1 MPLGRGYPTKT
12 LRVCARRINCG
23 AAEEYL
29 PMIAWI
35 EAKRAG
41 LINRSNLVNN
51 ILSGFVV
58 GVVAIPLAMAFAIA
72 SGAKPEQG
80 LYTTIIAGI
89 IVSVFGGCRLQIA
102 GPTGAFIVILS
113 GITAKYGISGLQI
126 ATLMAGVILVGFGVA
141 KLGGVIKFIPRP
153 VTVGFTSG
161 IAIIIWVGQW
171 KDFFGLP
178 AATGEHFHQK
188 FLALAGSFG
197 QLHGATTMLS
207 VLALAILLISPK
219 VIKRVPSPLVSMVVV
234 TLLQSYF
241 QFPGVAT
248 IGTAFGGIPSTL
260 PMPEL
265 PDLQMDNLFLLIGP
279 AFTIAF
285 LGAIESLLSAVVADG
300 MANTRHNSNQEL
312 IGQGLANILCP
323 FFGGFAATGAIAR
336 TATNIKNGA
345 TSPLS
350 GVIHALVVVLTI
362 VLLAPLASN
371 IPLCSMAAI
380 LFVVAYNMC
389 EARHFADLLRT
400 APKADIAILLMTFSL
415 TVFADLVVAV
425 NIGVGLASLIF
436 MGRMANSVHVGM
448 DDSATRLVYGGD
460 DSGSA
465 LPQAYA
471 HTHTPEEIEE
481 FDRCCNADIVVYTIS
496 GPFFFGAAERIEG
509 IISSINVDFTTVL
522 LRFPNVP
529 FVDATGISVFRNII
543 KNMEK
548 NNKRVI
554 LCGLQPY
561 VREKFERAGILDL
574 VGPHNVIDRLE
585 DYHKVCACKV
595 DAA

>member
-1 MPLGRGYPTKT
+1 
-12 LRVCARRINCG
+12 
-23 AAEEYL
+23 
-29 PMIAWI
+29 MIAWI
-35 EAKRAG
+35 EAQRAG
-41 LINRSNLVNN
+41 LFNSKNLTNN

-58 GVVAIPLAMAFAIA
+58 GIVAIPLGMAFAIA

-89 IVSVFGGCRLQIA
+89 IVSIFGGCRLQVA
-102 GPTGAFIVILS
+102 GPTGAFIVILAA
-113 GITAKYGISGLQI
+113 ITAKFGISGLQI
-126 ATLMAGVILVGFGVA
+126 ATLMAGIILVAFGAA

-171 KDFFGLP
+171 RDFFGLP
-178 AATGEHFHQK
+178 PATGEHFHEK

-197 QLHGATTMLS
+197 QLHLSTTLLA
-207 VLALAILLISPK
+207 VLALAILILSPK
-219 VIKRVPSPLVSMVVV
+219 VFKRIPSPLVSMVVV
-234 TLLQSYF
+234 TVVQSVF

-260 PMPEL
+260 PMPTMPVVHWNTLL
-265 PDLQMDNLFLLIGP
+265 PLIGP

-285 LGAIESLLSAVVADG
+285 LGSIESLLSAVVADG
-300 MANTRHNSNQEL
+300 MTGTRHNSNQEL
-312 IGQGLANILCP
+312 IGQGIANIVCP

-350 GVIHALVVVLTI
+350 GVVHGLVVVLTI
-362 VLLAPLASN
+362 VFLAPLASN

-389 EARHFADLLRT
+389 EARHFMDLVRT
-400 APKADIAILLMTFSL
+400 APKADIAILFMTFGL

-436 MGRMANSVHVGM
+436 MGRMAGSVRVVE
-448 DDSATRLVYGGD
+448 DDRATRVLYGSKED
-460 DSGSA
+460 CPEQSPS
-465 LPQAYA
+465 Y
-471 HTHTPEEIEE
+471 THTSEEIDE
-481 FDRCCNADIVVYTIS
+481 FDKCCNTDVVVYTIS
-496 GPFFFGAAERIEG
+496 GPFFFGAAERIES

-522 LRFPNVP
+522 LRFGHVP
-529 FVDATGISVFRNII
+529 FVDATGIDVFRNII
-543 KNMEK
+543 KRMESHG
-548 NNKRVI
+548 KRVI
-554 LCGLQPY
+554 LCNMQPY
-561 VREKFERAGILDL
+561 VYEKFEKAGILAM
-574 VGPHNVIDRLE
+574 VGPMNIITRVEEFHT
-585 DYHKVCACKV
+585 VCACKV
-595 DAA
+595 DAEKS

>member
-1 MPLGRGYPTKT
+1 
-12 LRVCARRINCG
+12 
-23 AAEEYL
+23 
-29 PMIAWI
+29 MIAWI
-35 EAKRAG
+35 EAQRAG
-41 LINRSNLVNN
+41 LINKKNITNN
-51 ILSGFVV
+51 VLSGFVV

-89 IVSVFGGCRLQIA
+89 IVSVFGGCRLQVA
-102 GPTGAFIVILS
+102 GPTGAFIVILAA
-113 GITAKYGISGLQI
+113 ITAKFGISGLQI
-126 ATLMAGVILVGFGVA
+126 ATLMAGIILVSFGVA

-171 KDFFGLP
+171 RDFFGLP
-178 AATGEHFHQK
+178 KAAGEHFHEK

-197 QLHGATTMLS
+197 QLHLATTLLS
-207 VLALAILLISPK
+207 VLALVILILSPK
-219 VIKRVPSPLVSMVVV
+219 VFKRIPSPLVSMVVV
-234 TLLQSYF
+234 TVVQSVF

-260 PMPEL
+260 PMPSL
-265 PDLQMDNLFLLIGP
+265 PEVHWNTLLPLIGP

-285 LGAIESLLSAVVADG
+285 LGSIESLLSAVVADG
-300 MANTRHNSNQEL
+300 MAGTRHNSNQEL
-312 IGQGLANILCP
+312 IGQGIANILCP

-350 GVIHALVVVLTI
+350 GVVHGLVVVLTI

-389 EARHFADLLRT
+389 EARHFMDLVRT
-400 APKADIAILLMTFSL
+400 APKADIAILIMTFLL

-436 MGRMANSVHVGM
+436 MGRMAGSVRVVE
-448 DDSATRLVYGGD
+448 DDRATRILYRSRED
-460 DSGSA
+460 CPEQQSPS
-465 LPQAYA
+465 Y
-471 HTHTPEEIEE
+471 THTPEEIDE
-481 FDRCCNADIVVYTIS
+481 FDKCCNTDVVVYTIS
-496 GPFFFGAAERIEG
+496 GPFFFGAAERIES
-509 IISSINVDFTTVL
+509 IISSINVEFTTVL
-522 LRFPNVP
+522 LRFGHVP
-529 FVDATGISVFRNII
+529 FVDATGIDTFRNII
-543 KNMEK
+543 KRMERHG
-548 NNKRVI
+548 KRVI
-554 LCGLQPY
+554 LCNLQPY
-561 VREKFERAGILDL
+561 VYEKFEKAGILAM
-574 VGPHNVIDRLE
+574 VGPTNIITRVE
-585 DYHKVCACKV
+585 DFHKVCACKV
-595 DAA
+595 GGDEPEGPASSGPTLAPPAA

>member
-1 MPLGRGYPTKT
+1 
-12 LRVCARRINCG
+12 
-23 AAEEYL
+23 
-29 PMIAWI
+29 MIAWL
-35 EAKRAG
+35 EAQKAG
-41 LINRSNLVNN
+41 LINRNNLVNN
-51 ILSGFVV
+51 VLSGFVV
-58 GVVAIPLAMAFAIA
+58 GIVAIPLAMAFAIA

-80 LYTTIIAGI
+80 LYTTIVAGI
-89 IVSVFGGCRLQIA
+89 IVSLFGGCRLQIA

-113 GITAKYGISGLQI
+113 AITAKFGIGGLQV

-141 KLGGVIKFIPRP
+141 KLGAVIKFIPRP
-153 VTVGFTSG
+153 VTIGFTSG

-178 AATGEHFHQK
+178 APAGHHFHEK
-188 FLALAGSFG
+188 FIALVGSFG
-197 QLHGATTMLS
+197 QLHIATTLLS
-207 VLALAILLISPK
+207 LLALAILLVSPK
-219 VIKRVPSPLVSMVVV
+219 IIKRIPSPLVSMVAVTVV
-234 TLLQSYF
+234 QSIW

-260 PMPEL
+260 PMPSL
-265 PDLQMDNLFLLIGP
+265 PDVHLIDLVPLIGP

-285 LGAIESLLSAVVADG
+285 LGSIESLLSAVVADG
-300 MANTRHNSNQEL
+300 MTGTRHNSNQEL

-350 GVIHALVVVLTI
+350 GVVHALVVIATVL
-362 VLLAPLASN
+362 LLAPLASN

-389 EARHFADLLRT
+389 EARHFMDLLRT
-400 APKADIAILLMTFSL
+400 APKADIAILLMTFLL

-436 MGRMANSVHVGM
+436 MARMANSVTVGL
-448 DDSATRLVYGGD
+448 DDKATRVLY
-460 DSGSA
+460 SA
-465 LPQAYA
+465 DGHGLDTQPQDQI
-471 HTHTPEEIEE
+471 HIHTPEEIDE

-496 GPFFFGAAERIEG
+496 GPFFFGAAERIED
-509 IISSINVDFTTVL
+509 IISSINVEFTTVL
-522 LRFPNVP
+522 LRFHHVP
-529 FVDATGISVFRNII
+529 FVDATGVNVFRNII
-543 KNMEK
+543 KRMEK
-548 NNKRVI
+548 SGKRVI

-561 VREKFERAGILDL
+561 VRQKFEKAGVLDL
-574 VGPHNVIDRLE
+574 VGPHNIIDRVE
-585 DYHKVCACKV
+585 EYHKVCECKL
-595 DAA
+595 ASK